1 MSANININEG
11 DLKDTVQDAIKKTMI
26 DTKYN
31 DESISFGQAV
41 VTHHYFQMQQQLMRN
56 GQAQPTGQ
64 NRAITP
70 SQMMESAQNIMD
82 DTQGQEGD
90 LTNSPPGA
98 PGQIH
103 TLAETQNPN

>member
-11 DLKDTVQDAIKKTMI
+11 DLKETVQNAIKKTMI

-41 VTHHYFQMQQQLMRN
+41 VTHHYFQMQQQMMRHQNPN
-56 GQAQPTGQ
+56 GQAQPSGR

-70 SQMMESAQNIMD
+70 TQMMESIQHVMD
-82 DTQGQEGD
+82 DT
-90 LTNSPPGA
+90 
-98 PGQIH
+98 
-103 TLAETQNPN
+103 